1 MNYNYR
7 KNKLGIII
15 DDNHDVELYLF
26 NNSIIKT
33 KSYIYAD
40 KYIYKRMIKYKSFG
54 LELIKK
60 GIYI

>member
-15 DDNHDVELYLF
+15 DDNDDEDIILF
-26 NNSIIKT
+26 NSSIVINKSKIHTDKYFYKRIIKF
-33 KSYIYAD
+33 KN
-40 KYIYKRMIKYKSFG
+40 FG
-54 LELIKK
+54 IQIVKK

>member
-15 DDNHDVELYLF
+15 DDNDDEDIILF
-26 NNSIIKT
+26 NSSIVINKSKIHPDKYFYKRIIKF
-33 KSYIYAD
+33 KN
-40 KYIYKRMIKYKSFG
+40 FG
-54 LELIKK
+54 IQIVKK